1 MGNVLVIAEKPSVAK
16 TIANTLG
23 AGNMKKG
30 YMEGNG
36 YIVSYAFGHL
46 CEYAKPEAYDKA
58 YKKWQRKDLPIF
70 PDEWKIEVSSDKQ
83 EQFDIL
89 KKLLN
94 RTDIEYVVNACDAG
108 REGELIFHFV
118 YEMAESTL
126 PVRRL
131 WISSMETEAIK
142 EGFITLKDAE
152 EYEGLKQAAIARS
165 KADWLVGINGTRLFT
180 TLYNGCVLKVGRVQ
194 SPTLAMI
201 VERDNEIDNFVSQ
214 PYYTI
219 KLKTKDFTAS
229 SIKFQ
234 GKEIAEASLKL
245 TENAKATVTRVSA
258 ENKKSQP
265 PKLYD
270 LTTLQRDANRMYGMT
285 AKETLDTAQSLYEKK
300 LMTYP
305 RTDSRY
311 LTNDMKKSAEDVMA
325 IIISK
330 LIREDI
336 NDFRPNTDKVLNSK
350 KVSDHHAIIPT
361 AELEK
366 CNINTLSANELKIL
380 YMVSIRL
387 LAAVSEPSRYSV
399 TKVELDIHG
408 LEFKTSGRYTEKM
421 GYKRFED
428 ILKNKFKPQDKNDDE
443 DDNDVFCN
451 ILNLHKGQVIEDFET
466 SLHEGWTKP
475 PKRYTEDTL
484 LAAMEKAGADETDPN
499 AERKGIGTPATRAGI
514 IEKLVYDKYV
524 KRDKKYL
531 TSTELGKNLV
541 KILPEELLSAELT
554 AEWENDLTLIAKGE
568 AYADEFIDAI
578 KTMVTGFV
586 DTYKRPNPDMISAF
600 VRKYKKRKKGR

>member
-1 MGNVLVIAEKPSVAK
+1 
-16 TIANTLG
+16 
-23 AGNMKKG
+23 
-30 YMEGNG
+30 MEGNG

-46 CEYAKPEAYDKA
+46 CDYAKPEAYDKA

-70 PDEWKIEVSSDKQ
+70 PDEWKIEVSRDKQ

-94 RTDIEYVVNACDAG
+94 KTDIEYVVNACDAG

-142 EGFITLKDAE
+142 EGFITLKDSE

-201 VERDNEIDNFVSQ
+201 VSRDNEIDNFVSQ

-219 KLKTKDFTAS
+219 KIKTEDFTAS

-245 TENAKATVTRVSA
+245 TENAKATVMRVSA
-258 ENKKSQP
+258 ENKKSNP

-270 LTTLQRDANRMYGMT
+270 LTSLQRDANRMYGMT

-311 LTNDMKKSAEDVMA
+311 LTNDMKESAEDVMA
-325 IIISK
+325 VIISK

-336 NDFRPNTDKVLNSK
+336 NDFRPNTDKILNSK

-366 CNINTLSANELKIL
+366 CNINTLSANEQKIL

-387 LAAVSEPSRYSV
+387 LAAVSEPCRYTV
-399 TKVELDIHG
+399 TKAELDIHG
-408 LEFKTSGRYTEKM
+408 LEFKTSGKYTEKM

-451 ILNLHKGQVIEDFET
+451 ILNLHKGQVIEGFET

-524 KRDKKYL
+524 KRDKKCL
-531 TSTELGKNLV
+531 TSTDLGKNLV
-541 KILPEELLSAELT
+541 KIIPEELLSAELT

-568 AYADEFIDAI
+568 AYADEFIEAI
-578 KTMVTGFV
+578 KTMVTGFTH
-586 DTYKRPNPDMISAF
+586 TYKRPNPNMISAF
-600 VRKYKKRKKGR
+600 VKKYKKRKKGR

>member
-1 MGNVLVIAEKPSVAK
+1 MGNILVIAEKPSVAK

-70 PDEWKIEVSSDKQ
+70 PDEWKIEVSRDKQ

-201 VERDNEIDNFVSQ
+201 VSRDNEIDNFVSQ

-229 SIKFQ
+229 SIRFQ
-234 GKEIAEASLKL
+234 DENMAKASLKL
-245 TENAKATVTRVSA
+245 TENAKATVTIVSA
-258 ENKKSQP
+258 ENKKSNP

-270 LTTLQRDANRMYGMT
+270 LTSLQRDANRMYGMT
-285 AKETLDTAQSLYEKK
+285 AKDTLDTAQSLYEKK

-311 LTNDMKKSAEDVMA
+311 LTNDMKESAEDVMA

-366 CNINTLSANELKIL
+366 CNINTLSANEQKIL

-399 TKVELDIHG
+399 TKAELDIQG

-466 SLHEGWTKP
+466 SIHEGKTKP

-499 AERKGIGTPATRAGI
+499 VERKGIGTPATRAGI

-531 TSTELGKNLV
+531 TSTDLGKNLV
-541 KILPEELLSAELT
+541 KILPKELLSAELT

-568 AYADEFIDAI
+568 AYADEFIEAI

-600 VRKYKKRKKGR
+600 VREYKKRKKGR

>member
-1 MGNVLVIAEKPSVAK
+1 M
-16 TIANTLG
+16 
-23 AGNMKKG
+23 
-30 YMEGNG
+30 
-36 YIVSYAFGHL
+36 
-46 CEYAKPEAYDKA
+46 
-58 YKKWQRKDLPIF
+58 
-70 PDEWKIEVSSDKQ
+70 
-83 EQFDIL
+83 
-89 KKLLN
+89 
-94 RTDIEYVVNACDAG
+94 
-108 REGELIFHFV
+108 
-118 YEMAESTL
+118 
-126 PVRRL
+126 
-131 WISSMETEAIK
+131 
-142 EGFITLKDAE
+142 
-152 EYEGLKQAAIARS
+152 
-165 KADWLVGINGTRLFT
+165 GINGTRLFT

-201 VERDNEIDNFVSQ
+201 VDRDNEIDSFVSQ

-245 TENAKATVTRVSA
+245 TENAKATVISVSA
-258 ENKKSQP
+258 ENKKSNP

-270 LTTLQRDANRMYGMT
+270 LTSLQRDANRMYGMT
-285 AKETLDTAQSLYEKK
+285 AKDTLDTAQSLYEKK

-311 LTNDMKKSAEDVMA
+311 LTNDMKESAEDVMA

-387 LAAVSEPSRYSV
+387 LSAVSEPSRYSV
-399 TKVELDIHG
+399 TKAELDIQG

-443 DDNDVFCN
+443 DDNDVFNN

-466 SLHEGWTKP
+466 SIHEGKTKP
-475 PKRYTEDTL
+475 PKRYTEDL
-484 LAAMEKAGADETDPN
+484 LCRSGKWIYPKTRKAAEIQP
-499 AERKGIGTPATRAGI
+499 
-514 IEKLVYDKYV
+514 
-524 KRDKKYL
+524 
-531 TSTELGKNLV
+531 
-541 KILPEELLSAELT
+541 
-554 AEWENDLTLIAKGE
+554 
-568 AYADEFIDAI
+568 F
-578 KTMVTGFV
+578 
-586 DTYKRPNPDMISAF
+586 
-600 VRKYKKRKKGR
+600 KKGAG